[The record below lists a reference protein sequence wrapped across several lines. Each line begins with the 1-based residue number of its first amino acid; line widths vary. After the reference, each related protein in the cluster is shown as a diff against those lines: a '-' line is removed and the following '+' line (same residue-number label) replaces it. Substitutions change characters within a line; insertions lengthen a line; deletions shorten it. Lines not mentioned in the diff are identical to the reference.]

1 MEVLSIP
8 KEQVSAALSST
19 GESGAWG
26 TQNEQKKKKNQK
38 PHIFPLQYSC

>member
-19 GESGAWG
+19 GDSGAWG
-26 TQNEQKKKKNQK
+26 TQNEHKKKILK